1 MENDDCGGVTA
12 AFVVSLPKLGIAY
25 ASGVIPFSDG
35 TIQGCYVTYRNDKEG
50 HGRSRVVSDAEK
62 CRRNEVALAWNQNGG
77 GDGQGS
83 FLVGGFLNFSIPS
96 HSSSTPP
103 SSTSTPVVVTTTVLV
118 NGADTDLEVV
128 VPNSALPV
136 VTIDLVHEVTIHQG
150 EIISIRATLS
160 GGGLASHSVCT
171 ISGNL
176 CASEDVCSMA
186 APRDG
191 TLKNLVVNSL
201 VRNGNSFHIPSLQYK

>member
-1 MENDDCGGVTA
+1 M
-12 AFVVSLPKLGIAY
+12 
-25 ASGVIPFSDG
+25 
-35 TIQGCYVTYRNDKEG
+35 
-50 HGRSRVVSDAEK
+50 VSDAEK

-103 SSTSTPVVVTTTVLV
+103 SSTSTPIVVTTTVLV

-160 GGGLASHSVCT
+160 GGGLASHSVYS

-191 TLKNLVVNSL
+191 TLKNMVVNSL
-201 VRNGNSFHIPSLQYK
+201 VRILWYVMEIASTFPACNISKSRLGRNKSLASNGLLEIRYKGPFRYT

>member
-1 MENDDCGGVTA
+1 
-12 AFVVSLPKLGIAY
+12 
-25 ASGVIPFSDG
+25 
-35 TIQGCYVTYRNDKEG
+35 
-50 HGRSRVVSDAEK
+50 VVSDAEK

-103 SSTSTPVVVTTTVLV
+103 SSTSTPIVVTTTVLV

-160 GGGLASHSVCT
+160 GGGLASHSVYT

-191 TLKNLVVNSL
+191 TLKNMVVNSL
-201 VRNGNSFHIPSLQYK
+201 VRILWYVMEIASTFPACNISKSRLGRNKSLAPNGLLEIRYKGPFRYT